1 MGREQWLPWPS
12 VLSVKGPMMHFGPLE
27 LQACGENNFTM
38 KALGLLAFDRALRLR
53 FVRKLL
59 GDDAVSDDDD
69 PTILFFSRIGE
80 GFMREAIE
88 RERDGGKGDLEARLN
103 RAAGL
108 PQGFR
113 WARKSDGRLVQAAKW
128 QTRHVEEMLRHNRV
142 HDDGETQE
150 LLQSLQD
157 DLNTEPDLVL
167 QWADRLLLVEIKV
180 LSGEGSDQTG
190 RQRRL
195 GAFLGA
201 LLGWTCALRLIGPEG
216 SAAPSDPTCAAVT
229 WTEVATWFDDV
240 PAIAEYI
247 RGFRFFYGGSWRS
260 MVSHATSNSA
270 PTAFDLML
278 ARSPSVEAP
287 AVPALIAEVPPSE
300 TAVSAPSA
308 TTPMSSSFFAQIA
321 MRSPSSSAQP
331 HNSRIDPW
339 HFSHLGLDYFR
350 PIALAHRASR
360 LPAIKRVW
368 TGRTGVQ
375 YSLKS
380 QGRKI
385 NPNWMLELVDGATY
399 TGKTGFMST
408 DSYDK
413 SQMHAWS
420 WSEIVGH
427 FGPML

>member
-1 MGREQWLPWPS
+1 
-12 VLSVKGPMMHFGPLE
+12 MHFGPLE

-53 FVRKLL
+53 FVRRLL
-59 GDDAVSDDDD
+59 GEDAIVDGDD

-88 RERDGGKGDLEARLN
+88 RERHGGTGDLEARLN

-128 QTRHVEEMLRHNRV
+128 QTRHVEEMLARNRV
-142 HDDGETQE
+142 RDDGETQE

-180 LSGEGSDQTG
+180 LSGEGSDQLG

-195 GAFLGA
+195 GEFLGA
-201 LLGWTCALRLIGPEG
+201 LLGWTCSLRLIGPEG

-229 WTEVATWFDDV
+229 WAEVAAWFDDV

-287 AVPALIAEVPPSE
+287 AVPAQIAEVPSLELP
-300 TAVSAPSA
+300 PSA
-308 TTPMSSSFFAQIA
+308 LGATAPKGSSFFAQFA
-321 MRSPSSSAQP
+321 MRSPSSGGHPRDPRS
-331 HNSRIDPW
+331 DPW

-350 PIALAHRASR
+350 PIALAHRGSR

-375 YSLKS
+375 YALKS
-380 QGRKI
+380 QGRKV
-385 NPNWMLELVDGATY
+385 NPNWMVELIDGSTY
-399 TGKTGFMST
+399 TGRTGFMST

-420 WSEIVGH
+420 WSEIVES